1 MLRPQAE
8 TQAEEGKATHKPVLQ
23 MEETQMLSIR
33 NRCLCLI
40 PHEEQIHEPI
50 PKRKPIRS
58 NLLAANGPAEANLN
72 VPRKFQPRNVIH
84 HRFRACQPPI
94 GKKTN
99 TNMNQNHFRGN
110 KRSFW
115 RSRDHN
121 HSAERDKLDNF
132 NFLKLP
138 SSKLRSRQS
147 STTQHCTNQ
156 SKDTVT
162 QRETANQHPTK

>member
-1 MLRPQAE
+1 VLRPQAE
-8 TQAEEGKATHKPVLQ
+8 TQSEQGKATHKPVLQ
-23 MEETQMLSIR
+23 MEETQMLSIQSR
-33 NRCLCLI
+33 SIVPNK
-40 PHEEQIHEPI
+40 EQIHEPI

-72 VPRKFQPRNVIH
+72 VPRKFQPRKVIN
-84 HRFRACQPPI
+84 HRCRACQPPI

-110 KRSFW
+110 KHPFW
-115 RSRDHN
+115 RSRDDN